1 MSEED
6 GCIYFI
12 YSRIP
17 NSTLTRRSGERDRIV
32 PVHKDIIRKVQV
44 SKEIWEEDW
53 LNYWTS
59 VQNRRAKEAEDY
71 SVRDD
76 SKIAG

>member
-1 MSEED
+1 MREEEA
-6 GCIYFI
+6 CIYFI

-17 NSTLTRRSGERDRIV
+17 SSTLSRRSGERDRIV
-32 PVHKDIIRKVQV
+32 HVHKDIIRKVQV

-59 VQNRRAKEAEDY
+59 VQNRRAKDAKNY
-71 SVRDD
+71 SIRGD
-76 SKIAG
+76 SKTVG

>member
-1 MSEED
+1 MGEEEA
-6 GCIYFI
+6 CIYFI

-17 NSTLTRRSGERDRIV
+17 SSTLSRRSGEPDLV
-32 PVHKDIIRKVQV
+32 QKVQV

>member
-1 MSEED
+1 MSEEEA
-6 GCIYFI
+6 CIYFI

-17 NSTLTRRSGERDRIV
+17 NSTLSRRSGESDLV
-32 PVHKDIIRKVQV
+32 RKVQV

-59 VQNRRAKEAEDY
+59 VQNRRAKEVEDY
-71 SVRDD
+71 SVRDY
-76 SKIAG
+76 SKTLG